1 MRAKGSSFIEILI
14 AMAILSL
21 CIAPI
26 YHLFSGLS
34 STHALSEE
42 QVYAEVFA
50 SRILE
55 HYSALPYFEL
65 AAISEKENVMEKLI
79 EEDKE
84 DNCFNSLPPY
94 GRKIAQETRSFSSK
108 LTVRELSP
116 GLLCLSAEVSWTPEK
131 RGAHVEGDFSYCLVK
146 FVSRSDLGIIYRE
159 REAKL

>member
-79 EEDKE
+79 EEDKDDDE
-84 DNCFNSLPPY
+84 PPM
-94 GRKIAQETRSFSSK
+94 A
-108 LTVRELSP
+108 
-116 GLLCLSAEVSWTPEK
+116 AE
-131 RGAHVEGDFSYCLVK
+131 
-146 FVSRSDLGIIYRE
+146 
-159 REAKL
+159 